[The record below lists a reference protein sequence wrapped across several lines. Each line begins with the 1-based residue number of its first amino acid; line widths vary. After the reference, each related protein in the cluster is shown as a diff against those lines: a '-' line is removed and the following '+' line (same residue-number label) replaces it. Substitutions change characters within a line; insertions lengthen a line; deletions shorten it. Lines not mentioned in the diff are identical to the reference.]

1 MLFINIFFDVVVF
14 GILIPTLFV
23 FLSINLDKNLFM
35 LKMNSLFLRALG
47 FSLIFVGFLLIAWA
61 YYLIV
66 KVGRGYTLE
75 FFGKNLLTA
84 TKKLV
89 TLGPYSKIRHPI
101 ALGYLVMILGIAF
114 ITNSFSGLFILFPL
128 MVITTCFY
136 LIFFEE
142 RALSKRFKEEF
153 KEYKENTNFLI
164 PFPKKLIRGKVTDLT
179 VGKKR

>member
-89 TLGPYSKIRHPI
+89 TAGPYSKIRHPI
-101 ALGYLVMILGIAF
+101 ALGYLGMILGIAF

-128 MVITTCFY
+128 MVITTCSY

-142 RALSKRFKEEF
+142 RA
-153 KEYKENTNFLI
+153 
-164 PFPKKLIRGKVTDLT
+164 
-179 VGKKR
+179 